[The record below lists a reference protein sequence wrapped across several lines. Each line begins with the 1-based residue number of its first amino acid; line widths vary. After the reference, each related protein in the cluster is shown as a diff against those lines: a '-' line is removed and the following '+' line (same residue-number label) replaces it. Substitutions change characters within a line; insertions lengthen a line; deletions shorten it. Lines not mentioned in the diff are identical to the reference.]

1 MNPENRRAD
10 EYDPLKLALLLRNE
24 ANGTTAPGAE
34 SSAAGDGWGMGR
46 KPPDTEGVFACWR
59 CHDLMDG
66 RQRDPAISRD
76 DIKEAVA
83 KGHERTLAIWREM
96 GVL

>member
-1 MNPENRRAD
+1 MTDLRKTARGQACQVRLPGCHWGGETVVLAHIRR
-10 EYDPLKLALLLRNE
+10 P
-24 ANGTTAPGAE
+24 GT
-34 SSAAGDGWGMGR
+34 GMGR